1 MKAKAQLDVDGCI
14 LGGALGDAF
23 GGVEERGRLCLSD
36 DTQLTLATCEAIIKA
51 ERVDPAQVAETF
63 RLWFVNRRLSGL
75 GSATLKALRDLRA
88 GAHWALAGAQ
98 GEMAAG
104 NGGAMRIAPLGF
116 VLDADS
122 DRRVV
127 RDVVWVTHRND
138 EAYLGALAVLL
149 ALQRPWPATPSALL
163 EAVADGLPDSRVRDR
178 LVAVGQSG
186 LSGELGRL
194 ATEFGN
200 SGYVVDT
207 VPLAICAAWLMVSR
221 GFAPVLADVCAA
233 GGDADTIGTIA
244 GQLSGARLGVAALPQ
259 DLLNQLAER
268 SWVASVSERFREFVA
283 RRLTRG

>member
-1 MKAKAQLDVDGCI
+1 MAADAHLDVDGCI
-14 LGGALGDAF
+14 LGGAIGDAF
-23 GGVEERGRLCLSD
+23 GGVEERGCLCLSD
-36 DTQLTLATCEAIIKA
+36 DTQLTLATCEAIVKA

-63 RLWFVNRRLSGL
+63 RLWFADRRLSGL
-75 GSATLKALRDLRA
+75 GSSTLKALRDLQV

-116 VLDADS
+116 VLDAES
-122 DRRVV
+122 DRKTV

-163 EAVADGLPDSRVRDR
+163 LAIADGLPDSRVRDR

-186 LSGELGRL
+186 LANDLGRL
-194 ATEFGN
+194 GTEFGT

-207 VPLAICAAWLMVSR
+207 VPLAICAGWLMVSR
-221 GFAPVLADVCAA
+221 GFAPVLAEVCQV
-233 GGDADTIGTIA
+233 GGDSDTIGAIA
-244 GQLSGARLGVAALPQ
+244 GQLSGARLGAAALPQ
-259 DLLNQLAER
+259 DLLTQLTER
-268 SWVASVSERFREFVA
+268 SWVADISERFRRFVA